1 MEKILLLAGL
11 LIASVQDIKEK
22 KIWLPVLWAIT
33 IVLLLKRGCENQNSP
48 SWLLCS
54 LFSILLFL
62 ALHRLSGRQIGVGD
76 AFLFGMTGAGLGWRK
91 NFMLI
96 YVAFFLIF
104 IVALFLVVVRKKD
117 RKHEI
122 PLSPFVLLAYFLV
135 G

>member
-1 MEKILLLAGL
+1 MVKILLLIGL
-11 LIASVQDIKEK
+11 LISSVQDIREK
-22 KIWLPVLWAIT
+22 KIWLPVLWGIT
-33 IVLLLKRGCENQNSP
+33 IVLLLKKACENQNSP

-54 LFSILLFL
+54 LFSILFFL

-91 NFMLI
+91 NFVLI
-96 YVAFFLIF
+96 YVAFFLVF
-104 IVALFLVVVRKKD
+104 ILALFLVAVRKKD
-117 RKHEI
+117 RKYEI